1 MKKTLLSIAFV
12 ASSLFAVAQEKD
24 VVDIAIGS
32 KDHTTLV
39 TAVKTA
45 GLVETLKG
53 KGPFTIFAPTNAAFD
68 KLPAGTVTGLL
79 KPDAKEALTGI
90 LTYHVVAGDI
100 NAAAVIKAIKKG
112 KGTASLTTLNGG
124 TITARLDGDKV
135 VITDSKGTKSVVVAT
150 DLKGSNGIVHVI
162 DTVLL
167 P

>member
-12 ASSLFAVAQEKD
+12 ASTLFAVAQEKD
-24 VVDIAIGS
+24 VVDIAVGS

-68 KLPAGTVTGLL
+68 KLPAGTVGGLL
-79 KPDAKEALTGI
+79 KPDAKDALTGI
-90 LTYHVVAGDI
+90 LTYHVVAGNID
-100 NAAAVIKAIKKG
+100 AAAVIKAIKKG
-112 KGTASLTTLNGG
+112 KGTATLTTLNGG
-124 TITARLDGDKV
+124 TITARLEGAKV
-135 VITDSKGTKSVVVAT
+135 VITDKNGNKSVVVAT